1 MFFCVRALF
10 SSIIVF
16 ICFRSSSISSFL
28 FWLDLDLDRLDLD
41 EALEDE
47 LDPEL
52 DLSRRRDL
60 DLELDDS
67 LLRLLLLDLDLA
79 LLLLCPSLMKKI

>member
-1 MFFCVRALF
+1 MDSVKTLF
-10 SSIIVF
+10 SFSSNSRIFSTSVF
-16 ICFRSSSISSFL
+16 L
-28 FWLDLDLDRLDLD
+28 ELDLDRFDLD

-60 DLELDDS
+60 DLDVDS
-67 LLRLLLLDLDLA
+67 LLRLLFRDLDLT
-79 LLLLCPSLMKKI
+79 LLLLSLSLMVANI